1 MLLGKLVRWFTFGSI
16 ACVATSVLFALEAG
30 TPPPAFVVLDAGKAS
45 AAKTATGQ
53 IPTGW
58 QLKVNAGQS
67 DITQGD
73 QSDNAAL
80 HFRSAG
86 SSYGLERAVDIDPS
100 QAPYLTWRWKV
111 TQLPKG
117 GDFRH
122 RSTDDQAAQVI
133 VAFADHRIISYI
145 WDSTAPEGTMENASS
160 IPLVHIYAIVC
171 RSGGADLNRWL
182 QETRDVAADY
192 EKAFGKSAPRVK
204 GVRLQINSQHTGSSA
219 ESYFG
224 DVVFR
229 NTQA

>member
-1 MLLGKLVRWFTFGSI
+1 M
-16 ACVATSVLFALEAG
+16 LFAFEAS
-30 TPPPAFVVLDAGKAS
+30 TAPPAFVVLDGGN
-45 AAKTATGQ
+45 AAKAASGQ
-53 IPTGW
+53 IPSGW
-58 QLKVNAGQS
+58 QLKVNVGQP
-67 DITQGD
+67 DITPGD
-73 QSDNAAL
+73 PSDNAAL
-80 HFRSAG
+80 HFRSVA

-100 QAPYLTWRWKV
+100 QSPYLTWRWKV

-145 WDSTAPEGTMENASS
+145 WDSTAPEGIMQNASS
-160 IPLVHIYAIVC
+160 IPLVHIYAVVC
-171 RSGGADLNRWL
+171 RSGGTDLNRWL